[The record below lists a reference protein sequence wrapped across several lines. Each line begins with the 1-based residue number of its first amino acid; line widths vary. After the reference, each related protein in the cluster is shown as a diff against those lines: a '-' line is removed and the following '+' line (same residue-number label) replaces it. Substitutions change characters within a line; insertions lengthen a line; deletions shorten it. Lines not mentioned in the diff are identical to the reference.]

1 MRNRRAAIIAGLVP
15 MVAAAALLAGHH
27 KAEPLGVRPPGARPQ
42 LLLLTSLPLLLPEGF
57 SLKGKQVPVT
67 ARLKQRYVIK
77 PIALAD
83 RASLAGARLLF
94 MAHPRAQT
102 AEALVDLDR
111 WVRGGGRVLLLA
123 DPRLDWPS
131 ERPLGD
137 RLRPPPGFADTGL
150 LAHWGLS
157 LEAPTVQG
165 AVAVEL
171 DGRSLTLSSPGR
183 LAGKAC
189 VLAAERTVARCAI
202 GRGKATIIAD
212 ADLLDPALSGERIA
226 DNLDAVMAELDQLEV
241 PSAH

>member
-1 MRNRRAAIIAGLVP
+1 MRGRRTAIAAGLVP
-15 MVAAAALLAGHH
+15 LLGAAALLAGHR
-27 KAEPLGVRPPGARPQ
+27 KAEPLPPRPPQARPE
-42 LLLLTSLPLLLPEGF
+42 LLLLTSLPLVFPEGF
-57 SLKGKQVPVT
+57 SLRASGSP
-67 ARLKQRYVIK
+67 ALSRIGQRYRVK

-83 RASLAGARLLF
+83 AASLKGARLLL

-111 WVRGGGRVLLLA
+111 WVRDGGRVLLLA

-157 LEAPTVQG
+157 LEAPAMRG
-165 AVAVEL
+165 AVTVTL

-183 LAGKAC
+183 LDGRAC
-189 VLAAERTVARCAI
+189 ALAAERTVARCVI

-212 ADLLDPALSGERIA
+212 ADLLEPELSGAGIG
-226 DNLDAVMAELDQLEV
+226 DNLDAVAAELARLEA
-241 PSAH
+241 SAAR